1 MSSIFQ
7 IIYISSATGVVTNE
21 TCRDIVRRAGI
32 NNARADVTG
41 LLLFNGRRFLQ
52 ALEGPQAAVESIFA
66 CIKEDER
73 HRAIVCLTSREVAD
87 RQFGRWAMAYDD
99 PADGNSVSLKDKV
112 SHLLT
117 HCDPSTRALFEG
129 SAELHRVG

>member
-7 IIYISSATGVVTNE
+7 IIYISSATGAVTNE
-21 TCRDIVRRAGI
+21 DCRTIVRRAGI

-66 CIKEDER
+66 RIKEDER
-73 HRAIVCLTSREVAD
+73 HRAIVLLQAREVAD

-99 PADGNSVSLKDKV
+99 PADGNAVSLKDKV
-112 SHLLT
+112 SRLLT

-129 SAELHRVG
+129 SADLHRAG